1 MFDSV
6 SSARSVAGDTFSPT
20 TSGWSTEPGSTEPGF
35 SSTISRYVAV
45 KSIALAVVPSSV
57 GGRDVL
63 DSGTLSLLPKLTSS
77 TISVPISSLPT
88 GGSSGAN
95 ALGGNDGT
103 DLFPP
108 PSH

>member
-20 TSGWSTEPGSTEPGF
+20 TSGWSTEPGF

-45 KSIALAVVPSSV
+45 KSIALVVVPSSV
-57 GGRDVL
+57 GGRDVV
-63 DSGTLSLLPKLTSS
+63 DSGTLSLPSKSTSS
-77 TISVPISSLPT
+77 TISVPISNLST
-88 GGSSGAN
+88 GGSSVSN
-95 ALGGNDGT
+95 ALIGGNDGT
-103 DLFPP
+103 DPFPP